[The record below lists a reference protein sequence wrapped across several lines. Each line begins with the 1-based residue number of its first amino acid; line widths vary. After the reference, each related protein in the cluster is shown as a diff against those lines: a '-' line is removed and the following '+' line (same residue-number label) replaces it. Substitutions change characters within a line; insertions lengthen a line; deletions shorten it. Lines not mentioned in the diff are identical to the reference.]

1 MPDQSGLKRSNAER
15 AKDAREKAK
24 QAISLLK
31 AERIQV
37 NFSTVAMK
45 SGVSRNYLYRNP
57 EIRSLI
63 EEQRKCDVDNE
74 INRRARYDKTARSK
88 DVIIS
93 AKDKRIARLE
103 EENRHLKEELLIL
116 RGLVYGTNKSTAITC
131 NRREESSDTGG

>member
-45 SGVSRNYLYRNP
+45 SGVSRNYLHRNP

>member
-1 MPDQSGLKRSNAER
+1 
-15 AKDAREKAK
+15 
-24 QAISLLK
+24 
-31 AERIQV
+31 
-37 NFSTVAMK
+37 MK